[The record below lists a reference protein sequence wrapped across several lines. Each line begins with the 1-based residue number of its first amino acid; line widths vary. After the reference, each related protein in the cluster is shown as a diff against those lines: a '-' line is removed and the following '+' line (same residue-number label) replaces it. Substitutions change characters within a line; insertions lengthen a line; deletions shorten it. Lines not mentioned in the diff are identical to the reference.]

1 MSASGMVR
9 ATERAAEADAVK
21 PRRVRR
27 LNVEEARG
35 IMLAAQ
41 GLFDPPPSAPT
52 PEDMYALI
60 EQLGAVQLDTITV
73 VKQSQYLVLWSR
85 LGAYDPT
92 VLDTLLY
99 PRRRIFEYWSHAAS
113 IVPISD
119 YPYYRADMLRAR
131 DEHPWG
137 SVSAWMRENPETIA
151 QTLALV
157 RERGPMASSDFER
170 PTDGRRTGPW
180 DWYGPKDSRR
190 ALDILW
196 TQGDLMV
203 HSRRGGQKVYDV
215 RERVLREAYS
225 RRKLPRDDSLPSAE
239 EQLRH
244 FAKRTVRALGIVT
257 PSWLWNY
264 FRLREYA
271 FRAGLDGQRVNR
283 RSTAQMLLD
292 ELVEQGKVVPAA
304 VTGLR
309 EPAYIAR
316 ERLADL
322 KRMRAGGRPGRTT
335 LLSPF
340 DSLIWHRER
349 ARALFG
355 YEVCFEAYVVPAKR
369 RYGYYCLA
377 ILHQGRL
384 VGRVDP
390 KMDRAASELRI
401 RTAYLEPG
409 VEVDDALVEGLANAL
424 GDLAR
429 FLGARA
435 VRVERSQPE
444 DFAPALRARLKERP
458 LDGALR

>member
-1 MSASGMVR
+1 MGVADVAR
-9 ATERAAEADAVK
+9 VADAADTSSTMK
-21 PRRVRR
+21 SRRIKR
-27 LNVEEARG
+27 LTVDEARG

-41 GLFDPPPSAPT
+41 GLFDAPPAVPT
-52 PEDMYALI
+52 VDDAHAVI
-60 EQLGAVQLDTITV
+60 ERLGAVQLDTITV

-85 LGAYDPT
+85 LGAYDPAL
-92 VLDTLLY
+92 LDTLLY
-99 PRRRIFEYWSHAAS
+99 PQRRIFEYWSHAAS
-113 IVPISD
+113 IVPTSD

-137 SVSAWMRENPETIA
+137 SVSEWMRENPGTIA
-151 QTLALV
+151 ETLAMV

-170 PTDGRRTGPW
+170 PVDGRRTGPW

-190 ALDILW
+190 ALDVLW
-196 TQGDLMV
+196 TMGDLMV
-203 HSRRGGQKVYDV
+203 HSRRGGQKIYDV
-215 RERVLREAYS
+215 RERVLLEAFG
-225 RRKLPRDDSLPSAE
+225 RRKLPRDERLPSAE

-244 FAKRTVRALGIVT
+244 FAQRTVRALGVVT

-271 FRAGLDGQRVNR
+271 FRAGLDGLRVNR
-283 RSTAQMLLD
+283 RSTAQALLD
-292 ELVEQGKVVPAA
+292 ELMERGKVVPAA
-304 VTGLR
+304 IEGLR

-322 KRMRAGGRPGRTT
+322 KRLRAGERPERST

-349 ARALFG
+349 ARSLFG
-355 YEVCFEAYVVPAKR
+355 YEVCFEAYVVPEKR

-377 ILHQGRL
+377 ILHRGRL

-390 KMDRAASELRI
+390 KMDRAKGELRV

-409 VEVDDALVEGLANAL
+409 VSVDDALLAGLASAL
-424 GDLAR
+424 RDLAR
-429 FLGARA
+429 FLGART
-435 VRVERSQPE
+435 VGVERSEPE
-444 DFAPALRARLKERP
+444 DFAPALRERLAATP
-458 LDGALR
+458 A

>member
-1 MSASGMVR
+1 MSASRMADVAGGEI
-9 ATERAAEADAVK
+9 ATSK

-27 LNVEEARG
+27 LSIEDARG
-35 IMLAAQ
+35 ILLAAQ
-41 GLFDPPPSAPT
+41 GVFDSPPPEPT
-52 PEDMYALI
+52 LDDVYAMI
-60 EQLGAVQLDTITV
+60 ERLGAVQLDTITV

-92 VLDTLLY
+92 FLDTLLY
-99 PRRRIFEYWSHAAS
+99 PQRRIFEYWSHAAS
-113 IVPISD
+113 IVPMSD

-137 SVSAWMRENPETIA
+137 SVSEWMRLNPDTIA
-151 QTLALV
+151 ETLATV
-157 RERGPMASSDFER
+157 RARGPMASSDFER
-170 PTDGRRTGPW
+170 PADGRRSGPW

-190 ALDILW
+190 ALDVLW
-196 TQGDLMV
+196 TTGDLMV

-215 RERVLREAYS
+215 RERVLREAFG
-225 RRKLPRDDSLPSAE
+225 RRKLARDDSLPAAE

-271 FRAGLDGQRVNR
+271 FRAGLDGARINNR
-283 RSTAQMLLD
+283 RSAAQVLLD
-292 ELVEQGKVVPAA
+292 ELMEQGKVVPA
-304 VTGLR
+304 VVEGLR

-322 KRMRAGGRPGRTT
+322 KRIRAGERPTRTT

-340 DSLIWHRER
+340 DSVIWHRER
-349 ARALFG
+349 ARTLFG
-355 YEVCFEAYVVPAKR
+355 YDVCFEAYVVPEKR

-390 KMDRAASELRI
+390 KMDRAKGELRI
-401 RTAYLEPG
+401 RTAYLESG
-409 VEVDDALVEGLANAL
+409 VTVDDALLNGLAAAL
-424 GDLAR
+424 RDLAR
-429 FLGARA
+429 FLGART
-435 VRVERSQPE
+435 VSVERSEPE
-444 DFAPALRARLKERP
+444 EFAPALRERLFQAP
-458 LDGALR
+458 A